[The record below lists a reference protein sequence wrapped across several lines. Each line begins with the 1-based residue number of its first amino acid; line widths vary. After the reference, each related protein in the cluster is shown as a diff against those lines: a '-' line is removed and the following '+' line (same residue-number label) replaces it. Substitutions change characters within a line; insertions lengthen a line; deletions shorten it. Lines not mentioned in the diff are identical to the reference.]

1 MDLLSRIAS
10 WLGENEATISA
21 VVGIAVLAGI
31 VFAGVR
37 SLIRR
42 RTETSLDKAP
52 AGTDEA
58 PSATASSAPDLDPL
72 TVPGFEGRPA
82 IAVLPFDNLSGDPE
96 QEYFADGIAEDL
108 ITRLSHCRWFPV
120 IARNSSFT
128 YKGKPV
134 DVKQVSMELGVR
146 YVVEGSVRK
155 VGDRVR
161 ISAQL
166 IDATTGHH
174 VWAETYDREIQ
185 DIFDIQD
192 EIAESIAR
200 SVAPALEKS
209 EWKRTLRQ
217 QPQELDAWDSYLRG
231 WWHYRQYS
239 KDENTKARS
248 LFERAI
254 ELDPNF
260 AWAYA
265 MLAVT
270 HYEDVAAQWSE
281 FPAQSLSQAEAAVR
295 SAMEL
300 EDDDP
305 LINFALGLV
314 RRIMGQLDRAVA
326 AFERALRLDP
336 SDALSLYSLGT
347 TLAFTGKPDK
357 GIEHVETAMRLSP
370 KDLFFHFFLEGMSI
384 AHAVAGRFE
393 ESVNWARQAIQ
404 FHSAH
409 LGSYAV
415 LAISYVELGRLDEA
429 RATVEELLR
438 LNPAYSLAGFR
449 TIMPGWHPAIVERSI
464 ESLRKAGLPE

>member
-1 MDLLSRIAS
+1 
-10 WLGENEATISA
+10 
-21 VVGIAVLAGI
+21 
-31 VFAGVR
+31 
-37 SLIRR
+37 
-42 RTETSLDKAP
+42 
-52 AGTDEA
+52 
-58 PSATASSAPDLDPL
+58 
-72 TVPGFEGRPA
+72 
-82 IAVLPFDNLSGDPE
+82 
-96 QEYFADGIAEDL
+96 
-108 ITRLSHCRWFPV
+108 
-120 IARNSSFT
+120 
-128 YKGKPV
+128 
-134 DVKQVSMELGVR
+134 MELGVR

-166 IDATTGHH
+166 IDATSGHH
-174 VWAETYDREIQ
+174 VWAETYDRELQ
-185 DIFDIQD
+185 NIFDIQD

-295 SAMEL
+295 SSMEL

-305 LINFALGLV
+305 LIHFALGLV
-314 RRIMGQLDRAVA
+314 CRIMGQLDRAVA

-336 SDALSLYSLGT
+336 SDALTRYSLGT
-347 TLAFTGKPDK
+347 TLAMTGKPEEA
-357 GIEHVETAMRLSP
+357 IENVETAMRLSP
-370 KDLFFHFFLEGMSI
+370 KDPFFHFFLEGMSI
-384 AHAVAGRFE
+384 AHAFAGRFE

-404 FHSAH
+404 FHSTH

-429 RATVEELLR
+429 RATVEKLLR
-438 LNPAYSLAGFR
+438 LNPAYSLTGFR
-449 TIMPGWHPAIVERSI
+449 TIMSGWHPVIVERSI